1 MACRAGFVD
10 SISFNRSSGG
20 VHKWSCWSD
29 LYCAVNK
36 SCFMLINMYAGS
48 GVVNA
53 VNDIVGTLPET
64 IGNLTCA
71 NRISK
76 LYVHPTLVAAFICSK
91 VTCESIGCCAN
102 RLSCLC
108 AGSFINGNKGLRGC
122 GRPHQR
128 NE

>member
-76 LYVHPTLVAAFICSK
+76 LYVHPTLGVGLFLGYTDTMQRTALHYEGHLREHRLL
-91 VTCESIGCCAN
+91 CE
-102 RLSCLC
+102 
-108 AGSFINGNKGLRGC
+108 
-122 GRPHQR
+122 
-128 NE
+128 